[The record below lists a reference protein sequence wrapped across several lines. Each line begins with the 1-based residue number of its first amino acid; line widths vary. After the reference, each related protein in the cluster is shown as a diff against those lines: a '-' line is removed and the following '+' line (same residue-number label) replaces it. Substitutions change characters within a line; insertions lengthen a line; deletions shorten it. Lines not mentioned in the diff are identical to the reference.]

1 MSRGRGRGRGR
12 GKPFAGLESLL
23 PGEPPPPPILTPPPL
38 FPPMEKRPLEL
49 RKLPTDTELL
59 ALKENLR
66 LYMQQSPFALKA
78 GPEKQGIRRYSDKY
92 IQLLESESN
101 EFVSWRPDWRFF
113 PGELRPGSSKR
124 RRVSSGPKPVVPSS
138 RKRARSSEGGRGGGG
153 GAGKDSAPPGRKKVT
168 FADGGE
174 RVDPLSDVDESVT
187 KEKGEEEGEGEEG
200 EGEVEEEVYDEEVEE
215 EDTDYNM
222 SYFDNGEDY
231 GGNESDALEEG
242 PCY

>member
-1 MSRGRGRGRGR
+1 MSRGRGRGR

-49 RKLPTDTELL
+49 RKLPTDAELL

-113 PGELRPGSSKR
+113 PSELRPGSTKRR
-124 RRVSSGPKPVVPSS
+124 RRVSSGLKPVVPSS
-138 RKRARSSEGGRGGGG
+138 RKRARSCLEGGRGGGD
-153 GAGKDSAPPGRKKVT
+153 GAGKDSAPPPGRKKVT
-168 FADGGE
+168 FADDGK
-174 RVDPLSDVDESVT
+174 R
-187 KEKGEEEGEGEEG
+187 
-200 EGEVEEEVYDEEVEE
+200 
-215 EDTDYNM
+215 
-222 SYFDNGEDY
+222 
-231 GGNESDALEEG
+231 
-242 PCY
+242 